1 MTNLLCGSDLNT
13 TRKTRPSARGKNGV
27 CDSFSIGSKTN
38 NLLENIFSFPVHCST
53 RFKHDGSEVVIR
65 LLKCSGVSIDFLMLS
80 VRLTRLRRVKMRG
93 QMTATSMARPRRTLQ
108 SLIETSPGRRR
119 DLSVGPRIPN
129 FSISGRRRPVSAS
142 LNTRFLRRL
151 CLVILSP
158 DFLQHSA

>member
-1 MTNLLCGSDLNT
+1 
-13 TRKTRPSARGKNGV
+13 
-27 CDSFSIGSKTN
+27 
-38 NLLENIFSFPVHCST
+38 LLEDIFSFLVHCST

-80 VRLTRLRRVKMRG
+80 VRLTGLRRVKMRG
-93 QMTATSMARPRRTLQ
+93 REGTDDCNVNGEAAANTPILNR
-108 SLIETSPGRRR
+108 TSPGRRR